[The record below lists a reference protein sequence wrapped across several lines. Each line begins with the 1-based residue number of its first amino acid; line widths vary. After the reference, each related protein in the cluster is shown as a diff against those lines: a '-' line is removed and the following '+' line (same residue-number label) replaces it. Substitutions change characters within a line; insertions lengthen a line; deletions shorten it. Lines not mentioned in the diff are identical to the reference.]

1 MKKYNV
7 MLWSGRGYILDVFNA
22 EAENEYQAL
31 DIVVTELINKGL
43 TAYYLTEEEY
53 NELFKDEINNNPEFE
68 SDQYCY
74 IDATIEGAEY
84 PVYLLVENM
93 RIELAA

>member
-7 MLWSGRGYILDVFNA
+7 MLWRGCGYLLDVFNVSA
-22 EAENEYQAL
+22 DNEFQAL
-31 DIVVTELINKGL
+31 EIVVAELISKGL
-43 TAYYLTEEEY
+43 TSYYFTEEEY
-53 NELFKDEINNNPEFE
+53 TEFFKDELKDNPEFE
-68 SDQYCY
+68 SEQYLY
-74 IDATIEGAEY
+74 IDATMEGAEF